1 MISLKGR
8 IVEKLDHLPESDLR
22 DVLNFIE
29 FVTWKT
35 TTTDEPLL
43 SVAGILSG
51 SMLSAEQ
58 IERELYG
65 GGKGL
70 L

>member
-22 DVLNFIE
+22 DVLNFVE
-29 FVTWKT
+29 FVTSRT

-43 SVAGILSG
+43 SVAGSLSG
-51 SMLSAEQ
+51 SMLSVEQ

-65 GGKGL
+65 AGEEL
-70 L
+70 P